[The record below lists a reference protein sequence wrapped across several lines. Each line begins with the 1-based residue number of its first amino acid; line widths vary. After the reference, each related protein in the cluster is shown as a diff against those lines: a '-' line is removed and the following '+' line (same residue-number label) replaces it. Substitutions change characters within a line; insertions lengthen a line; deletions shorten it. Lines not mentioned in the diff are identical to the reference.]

1 MNDPYLLISTFPL
14 FLNTLMKV
22 LKNISSEVLFIYD
35 SIIACQALFYVRMSS
50 NLSCNVFKSKKL
62 HAIII

>member
-35 SIIACQALFYVRMSS
+35 TIIMITNADNIRPS
-50 NLSCNVFKSKKL
+50 
-62 HAIII
+62 